1 MAVRAIR
8 GATQLSADDRD
19 EMIEAVVE
27 LVEQMLSANGLTTD
41 ALISMILTS
50 TPDLTSEFPA
60 FAARQLGMGDVPL
73 LCASEIDV
81 AGELADEAGGI
92 EAGAPADLVLEA
104 LHQFAGKA
112 AGEQGQ
118 RLCQVDAGHFPV
130 AGGGVLAR
138 GGQSAPPVARQW
150 RSRGR

>member
-50 TPDLTSEFPA
+50 TDRKS
-60 FAARQLGMGDVPL
+60 V
-73 LCASEIDV
+73 V
-81 AGELADEAGGI
+81 
-92 EAGAPADLVLEA
+92 
-104 LHQFAGKA
+104 
-112 AGEQGQ
+112 
-118 RLCQVDAGHFPV
+118 
-130 AGGGVLAR
+130 
-138 GGQSAPPVARQW
+138 
-150 RSRGR
+150 